1 MPYDHR
7 SVEPKWQARWR
18 EARLHQ
24 TTFDPKRPKYYAL
37 DMFPYPS
44 GAGLHVGHCEGY
56 TATDIITRW
65 KRMQGWNVLHPMGW
79 DAFGLPAENY
89 AIKHGIHPRVTTEK
103 AIANFHRQID
113 SVGFAYDWDR
123 EINTTDPKYF
133 KWTQW
138 IFVQLFKQGL
148 AYEGTVPINW
158 CPSCKTGLANEEVAQ
173 GCCER
178 CGSGVERKDLRQWL
192 LRITR
197 YADRL
202 LEDLAELD
210 WPESTLA
217 MQRNWIGRSD
227 GAEAIFKVVEPG
239 RVGSPPAPLA
249 TDHRGRAGEPSQ
261 GSPTEDIKV
270 FTTRPDTLYGATYMV
285 LSPEHA
291 LVDGLTTPA
300 QQAAVRAYQVAAR
313 RKSDL
318 ERTDLAKEKTGAFT
332 GAFAIN
338 PVNGDKVPVWIAD
351 YVLSTYGTG
360 AIMAVPAHDQRDYEF
375 ASKFNLPIR
384 PVVRPTDGSTPASG
398 QAFCD
403 EGIAINS
410 GDLDGLP
417 TAEAKAKV
425 TAQLEARGLGRAM
438 VSYRLRDWVFSR
450 QRYWGE
456 PIPIIHCP
464 THGAVPVPESA
475 LPVTLPEVERYEPT
489 GTGESP
495 LAGIE
500 SWVKT
505 TCPTCGG
512 PARRE
517 TNTMPQWAGSCWY
530 YLRYLDAKA
539 EHEPWSKEAEKQW
552 QPVDLYVGGAE
563 HAVLHLL
570 YSRFWH
576 KVLFDLGYVS
586 TKEPFK
592 KLRHQGTV
600 LAYSYQD
607 ALGRYH
613 EMSEIELRGDD
624 AILKATGEKLK
635 VAVDKMA
642 KSKLNGIN
650 PDDVVAEQGAD
661 VLRLYEMFMGEFE
674 LPKPWDARAIE
685 GCTRFLKRVWRLIEE
700 FDEQKAPANDPH
712 LRLRHKT
719 IKRVTIDL
727 DRMAFNTAVA
737 AMMEY
742 LNELTR
748 GGATREDLLTLIK
761 LLGPFAPHLGDE
773 AWEKLGQQ
781 SFLLQAAWPSY
792 DEALTIDSTVTMGV
806 QVNGKLRG
814 DIQIARGAPEA
825 EVREKA
831 MAVPNVAKHLEGK
844 TVRKVIVVAG
854 KIVNIVVS

>member
-18 EARLHQ
+18 AARLHQ
-24 TTFDPKRPKYYAL
+24 TAFDPSRPKFYAL

-89 AIKHGIHPRVTTEK
+89 AIKTGIHPRVTTEK
-103 AIANFHRQID
+103 AIANFRRQID
-113 SVGFAYDWDR
+113 AIGFAYDWDR
-123 EINTTDPKYF
+123 EVNTTDPQYV

-138 IFVQLFKQGL
+138 IFLQLFKQGL

-158 CPSCKTGLANEEVAQ
+158 CPSCKTGLANEEVSQ

-178 CGSGVERKDLRQWL
+178 CGSGVERKDMRQWL

-202 LEDLAELD
+202 LEDLAEVD
-210 WPESTLA
+210 WPESTLT
-217 MQRNWIGRSD
+217 MQRNWIGRSEV
-227 GAEAIFKVVEPG
+227 AEAIFKVV
-239 RVGSPPAPLA
+239 SS
-249 TDHRGRAGEPSQ
+249 RGRSEPSQ
-261 GSPTEDIKV
+261 GSPLEDIEV

-285 LSPEHA
+285 LSPEHP
-291 LVDGLTTPA
+291 LVDTLTTPA

-338 PVNGDKVPVWIAD
+338 PVNGEKIPVWIAD
-351 YVLSTYGTG
+351 YVLSSYGTG

-375 ASKFNLPIR
+375 ASTFDLPIR
-384 PVVRPTDGSTPASG
+384 PVVRPADGRAPEPG
-398 QAFCD
+398 RAFFED
-403 EGIAINS
+403 GIAVNS

-417 TAEAKAKV
+417 TPEAKTKV
-425 TAQLEARGLGRAM
+425 TGQLAARGLGRAM
-438 VSYRLRDWVFSR
+438 VSFRLRDWVFSR

-456 PIPIIHCP
+456 PIPIVHCP
-464 THGAVPVPESA
+464 THGTVPVPESA

-530 YLRYLDAKA
+530 YLRYLDPKA
-539 EHEPWSKEAEKQW
+539 DHEPWSKEAEKQW

-576 KVLFDLGYVS
+576 KVLYDLGHVS

-613 EMSEIELRGDD
+613 ELSEIELRGDD
-624 AILKATGEKLK
+624 AILKSTGEKLK

-642 KSKLNGIN
+642 KTKLNGVN
-650 PDDVVAEQGAD
+650 PDDVVAEHGAD

-685 GCTRFLKRVWRLIEE
+685 GCSRFLKRVWRLVEE
-700 FDEQKAPANDPH
+700 FDEDQAPAGDPH

-719 IKRVTIDL
+719 IKKVTGDL
-727 DRMAFNTAVA
+727 ERMAFNTAVA

-742 LNELTR
+742 LNALT
-748 GGATREDLLTLIK
+748 GSGATREDLLTLIK
-761 LLGPFAPHLGDE
+761 LVGPFAPHLGDE

-781 SFLLQAAWPSY
+781 GFLLQASWPSY
-792 DEALTIDSTVTMGV
+792 DEALTVDAVVTLGV

-814 DIQIARGAPEA
+814 DVQVARDAPEA
-825 EVREKA
+825 EVRDKA
-831 MAVPNVAKHLEGK
+831 MAVPNVARHLAGK